1 MARLAEGDETTGGLG
16 SCTGES
22 GRGGDDGAGDESCRL
37 AEYHGRSRKR
47 WGVPTSVLKA

>member
-22 GRGGDDGAGDESCRL
+22 GRGGDDGAGDESCKPAAFL
-37 AEYHGRSRKR
+37 GLIKK
-47 WGVPTSVLKA
+47 L